1 MKIALVQ
8 SNPIVG
14 DLNHSFTLLKN
25 HANNAVNDNASL
37 VIFSECFLTGYPPLD
52 LLTYPSFLDQIEVTI
67 DQIKEYS
74 KTIPETALCFGTPIR
89 DFNNSSLLNAAY
101 VIHNGKIIF
110 NYFKCNLPNYD
121 IFDEKRYFK
130 SSKTAPF
137 FEFNSYRFGITICE
151 DAWPGY
157 KQDLISDLKQFNIDC
172 LINLSASPYEIGKQE
187 LRYNLFAKHAKTL
200 QVPVV
205 VVNQVGANDHLIFD
219 GNSFAVSKTGS
230 TLCQCASF
238 SDDYQVLDLTHDL
251 NTNTL
256 YTSQSCIQSIHDA
269 LILGIRD
276 YVKKTGFNDVVIG
289 LSGGIDS
296 AVTCALA
303 VKALGSKHVRGYALP
318 SEFSSQGSLDDAK
331 ALADALKINY
341 AILPINNSYQAINET
356 LAPQFSN
363 FSHDLTQ
370 ENIQA
375 RIRGVLLMAIANKFN
390 ALVLTTGNKSELATG
405 YCTLYGDMCGALGVL
420 ADVYKTTVYELAHH
434 LNKNKLII
442 PLNTIEKEPSAEL
455 RPDQK
460 DSDSLPTYDVLDLI
474 IKSYIETSMSLQQI
488 ESKGYAEKDIVSM
501 VINRINQNEYKRK
514 QAPIPLRISTHCFV
528 TGRRFPVGSSY
539 NL

>member
-25 HANNAVNDNASL
+25 HANKAVNDNVSL

-52 LLTYPSFLDQIEVTI
+52 LLTYPSFLDQIDVTI
-67 DQIKEYS
+67 DKIKDYS

-89 DFNNSSLLNAAY
+89 NFNHTSLLNAVY

-130 SSKTAPF
+130 SSKIDPY

-157 KQDLISDLKQFNIDC
+157 KQDLISDLKQSNIDC

-187 LRYNLFAKHAKTL
+187 LRYNLFANHAKTL
-200 QVPVV
+200 QAPVI

-219 GNSFAVSKTGS
+219 GNSFAVSKTGT
-230 TLCQCASF
+230 TLCQCSSF
-238 SDDYQVLDLTHDL
+238 SDDYQILDLTHNL
-251 NTNTL
+251 NTKTL
-256 YTSQSCIQSIHDA
+256 YIPQSRIQSIHDA

-331 ALADALKINY
+331 ALADALEISY
-341 AILPINNSYQAINET
+341 AVMPINNSYQAINET

-363 FSHDLTQ
+363 FSPDLTE

-420 ADVYKTTVYELAHH
+420 ADVYKTTVYELANH
-434 LNKNKLII
+434 LNKDKLII

-455 RPDQK
+455 RQDQK
-460 DSDSLPTYDVLDLI
+460 DSDSLPNYDVLDLI
-474 IKSYIETSMSLQQI
+474 IKSYIEKSMSLQQI
-488 ESKGYAEKDIVSM
+488 ESKGYGEKDIVSM
-501 VINRINQNEYKRK
+501 VINRINHNEYKRK